1 MNAVAVGWWLGE
13 IKLSGGL
20 VMGMEVRFLLEWM
33 SGECKR
39 RELCGVGR
47 G

>member
-1 MNAVAVGWWLGE
+1 MVGVVWWGGE
-13 IKLSGGL
+13 RSLSGGL

-39 RELCGVGR
+39 REFCGVGR